1 MSDVRDRATALARE
15 LIGRLGTDGVRELEV
30 RQDGLRVRV
39 VGAGAAPA
47 SVALA
52 APPTTAASP
61 TAAGPQ
67 LSAAPMASVVVSS
80 GGAATSARTVNAPL
94 TGIFY
99 RSASPQSGPFVQ
111 EGSTVAVGEVIGL
124 IEAMKLFNEI
134 KSTAAGR
141 VKRIVAEN
149 GKLVRAHTPLIELE

>member
-1 MSDVRDRATALARE
+1 MTEPGVRERATALARE
-15 LIGRLGTDGVRELEV
+15 LLERLGTDGIRELEV
-30 RQDGLRVRV
+30 EQDGLRVRV
-39 VGAGAAPA
+39 VGASGAQGTAGPVAPQAASAAAAPA
-47 SVALA
+47 
-52 APPTTAASP
+52 PD
-61 TAAGPQ
+61 G
-67 LSAAPMASVVVSS
+67 APMASVVVSR
-80 GGAATSARTVNAPL
+80 GAALGTANTINAPL

-111 EGSTVAVGEVIGL
+111 EGSVVAVGDVIGL

-149 GKLVRAHTPLIELE
+149 GKLVRAHAALIELE